1 MKKINTFRVK
11 SANKGNQKYMFSRTQ
26 TNSNNKFIFPSLRK
40 EKTDLNLDS
49 TNNFFFNSISKFKN
63 KNNKTQKFNLKNNIE
78 IFTTENK
85 DKIIIN
91 DLTNQ
96 LNREIERN
104 RELKKKLEKINF
116 DMNVLKKKLEKINFD
131 INVLKKKL
139 ANEEEKN
146 NKLINELHEVY
157 VKYDRLKRFVS
168 GDSGA
173 FIEIEDKLKE
183 EIENHN
189 KMVEDF
195 VGKLQKQKNENEALE
210 KQIKK
215 LKVLNSNI
223 DGALNATI
231 KENDD
236 LKQNINFLNFDFND
250 KINALEKEIKKYEF
264 LNDEIDK
271 ACGNLIK
278 ENKKLK
284 IELITNM
291 NNNN

>member
-1 MKKINTFRVK
+1 MKKNNKIRVQ
-11 SANKGNQKYMFSRTQ
+11 SAQKGNQRYMFSSTH
-26 TNSNNKFIFPSLRK
+26 NNLNNHFKLPNLRK

-49 TNNFFFNSISKFKN
+49 SNIFFFGSSSKFKN
-63 KNNKTQKFNLKNNIE
+63 RYNKTQKIKLKTNID
-78 IFTTENK
+78 ILTSENK
-85 DKIIIN
+85 DKIIISN
-91 DLTNQ
+91 LTNQ

-104 RELKKKLEKINF
+104 RELQKKLENKNFNIN
-116 DMNVLKKKLEKINFD
+116 E
-131 INVLKKKL
+131 LKKKL
-139 ANEEEKN
+139 AIEEEKN
-146 NKLINELHEVY
+146 NKLIDELHEVY
-157 VKYDRLKRFVS
+157 TKYDRLKRFLS

-189 KMVEDF
+189 KIIEDF
-195 VGKLQKQKNENEALE
+195 VQKLQTQKKENESLE

-215 LKVLNSNI
+215 SKVLNSNL
-223 DGALNATI
+223 DGALNAII
-231 KENDD
+231 KENED
-236 LKQNINFLNFDFND
+236 LKKNINFLEFELDD
-250 KINALEKEIKKYEF
+250 KKNENITLEKEIKKYTF
-264 LNDEIDK
+264 LNDEMDK